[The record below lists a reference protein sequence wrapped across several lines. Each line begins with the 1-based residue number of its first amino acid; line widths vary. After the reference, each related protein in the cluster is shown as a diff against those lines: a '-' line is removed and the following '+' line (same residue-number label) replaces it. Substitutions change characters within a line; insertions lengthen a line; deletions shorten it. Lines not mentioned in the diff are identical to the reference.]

1 MFHGCTHHGGVLS
14 GFSLWTVVVML
25 HMSRGT
31 LTPNDPCTCT
41 PHFFLSHPPPP
52 SDSFLQRSRTAR
64 PPRPRGSDIL
74 QASLTSC
81 ARVKVSCLCCICPLR
96 FPPRHSH
103 HRCHTHRCH
112 TNPRAHVP
120 ERAMSSYA
128 SPAPSLTTGGTAE
141 RAVAGRHCST
151 MCQLS
156 RSFNTISSPHRR
168 PFTHIRAHSHTLPR
182 AAPDGDVTGVI
193 KLLNYTV
200 ENEEENGGAWRS

>member
-1 MFHGCTHHGGVLS
+1 
-14 GFSLWTVVVML
+14 ML

-31 LTPNDPCTCT
+31 LTPNDLCTCT
-41 PHFFLSHPPPP
+41 PHFFLSQLPPP
-52 SDSFLQRSRTAR
+52 SVSFLQRSRTAR

-74 QASLTSC
+74 QALLTSC

-103 HRCHTHRCH
+103 RCHSHRCH
-112 TNPRAHVP
+112 TNPRTREP

-128 SPAPSLTTGGTAE
+128 SPAPPLTTGGTAE

-156 RSFNTISSPHRR
+156 RSFNTISLPPS
-168 PFTHIRAHSHTLPR
+168 TALHSHARTLTHASAR
-182 AAPDGDVTGVI
+182 STRWGRHWSHQAAQ
-193 KLLNYTV
+193 LHC
-200 ENEEENGGAWRS
+200 

>member
-1 MFHGCTHHGGVLS
+1 
-14 GFSLWTVVVML
+14 ML

-31 LTPNDPCTCT
+31 LTPNDLCTCT
-41 PHFFLSHPPPP
+41 PHFFLSQLPPP
-52 SDSFLQRSRTAR
+52 SVSFLQRSRTAR

-74 QASLTSC
+74 QALLTSC

-103 HRCHTHRCH
+103 PLPHSPLPHQPAR
-112 TNPRAHVP
+112 PRTHVP

-141 RAVAGRHCST
+141 RAPAGRHCST
-151 MCQLS
+151 RCRCLAHSTQ
-156 RSFNTISSPHRR
+156 SPCPRRR
-168 PFTHIRAHSHTLPR
+168 PFTHTRAHSHTLPR